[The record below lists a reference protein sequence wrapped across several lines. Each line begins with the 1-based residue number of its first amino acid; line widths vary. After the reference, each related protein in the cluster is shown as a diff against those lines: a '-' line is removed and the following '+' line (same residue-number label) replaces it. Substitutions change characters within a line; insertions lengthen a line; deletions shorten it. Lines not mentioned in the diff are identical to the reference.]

1 MGEERAGLGS
11 LRQRTCARVG
21 WGWGWWGFGCSRS
34 IPTRLL
40 PSCTHIC
47 LIAVRSLALVTR
59 LYISILPL
67 LYYLTPA
74 FTRDTQG
81 SMNIE
86 VKASG
91 VPRLEHPGINHVGR
105 SSRPRL
111 VGSFLHREMIT
122 VRCAGRGEE
131 VGMEGGRWNGGG
143 RYPHPLPPSLPPSIP
158 AYSSPS
164 LRPISTLSF
173 QHSAHLGRYGMQNHI
188 L

>member
-1 MGEERAGLGS
+1 MVGIRVFAEYTYS
-11 LRQRTCARVG
+11 TPPSRTHV
-21 WGWGWWGFGCSRS
+21 
-34 IPTRLL
+34 
-40 PSCTHIC
+40 C
-47 LIAVRSLALVTR
+47 LIAVRSLASVMR

-122 VRCAGRGEE
+122 VGGAGRGEE

-164 LRPISTLSF
+164 LRSISTLSF